1 MPVDIYAKSP
11 SDYLEPEEV
20 RLFNLINQY
29 RQTKN
34 LPIVAASKAL
44 TIVANRHVRD
54 VAENLKLTV
63 ADRDK
68 SGHSWS
74 WGAFESSNPTSWPN
88 MWDAPQ
94 RLKTGY
100 PGKGYENFYM
110 TTAKVATPE
119 MALKGWQN
127 SLLHRQVI
135 LNEWIWEKISWNA
148 LGVALYKGYA
158 SMWFGAEVDPTGKPQ
173 IRSSAVPAFSFD
185 ENPQPWDETVLNNQ
199 PYTIML
205 DMVNQEV
212 KGKTADESFVMPL
225 SILPL
230 SF

>member
-1 MPVDIYAKSP
+1 MSVDIYAKS
-11 SDYLEPEEV
+11 SEDYLEPEEV
-20 RLFNLINQY
+20 RLLNLINQY
-29 RQTKN
+29 RQSKN
-34 LPIVAASKAL
+34 LSVVLASKAL

-74 WGAFESSNPTSWPN
+74 WGAFESDNPTTWPN

-100 PGKGYENFYM
+100 MGKGYENFYM
-110 TTAKVATPE
+110 TTANIATPE

-158 SMWFGAEVDPTGKPQ
+158 SMWFGAEVDPTGKPP
-173 IRSSAVPAFSFD
+173 IRPSAVPAFHFD
-185 ENPQPWDETVLNNQ
+185 EHPQPLDQESLDNQ
-199 PYTIML
+199 PYTMVL
-205 DMVNQEV
+205 DLANQEV
-212 KGKTADESFVMPL
+212 KGKTESESFVMPL
-225 SILPL
+225 SILPF